1 MASDRPI
8 RDRLVALND
17 SLLRPLI
24 EADDDAGRRAA
35 LERIVV
41 DVAAP
46 TIRRALARYTRS
58 ESPLQPA
65 DADDIASAVTLRLVG
80 RLQACTESAEHAIE
94 RLPDYIATQTFNAVH
109 DVLRRRFPEV
119 VRLKNRIRYV
129 LTRDA
134 RLGLWSSSAGPAA
147 GLAGDRGT
155 EPDVSEIPITSSTAT
170 RAMLQRE
177 RPAEAVYALL
187 SRIGKAVTL
196 EALVSKLAELWNVKS
211 HPPEGGAF
219 LTITDDR
226 PSPHD
231 TVESRQTLE
240 ILWSEIRQLRM
251 PQRAALLLNLRDAEG
266 AGGLALLLIADVA
279 TFGEIAEAIGVSTAR
294 LSELWP
300 RLPLDDLTIG
310 EMLNLKRQQVI
321 NLRQA
326 ARDRLSRRISRGRRR

>member
-1 MASDRPI
+1 MALNRSS
-8 RDRLVALND
+8 RDRLVAAND

-24 EADDDAGRRAA
+24 EAGDDPARRAA

-46 TIRRALARYTRS
+46 TLRRALAQYTRS
-58 ESPLQPA
+58 ESHMQPA
-65 DADDIASAVTLRLVG
+65 DADDIASAVTLRLVR

-109 DVLRRRFPEV
+109 DVLRRRFPEG
-119 VRLKNRIRYV
+119 VRLKNRVRYV
-129 LTRDA
+129 LTHDA
-134 RLGLWSSSAGPAA
+134 RLGLWRSPAGPAA
-147 GLAGDRGT
+147 GLARHRGI
-155 EPDVSEIPITSSTAT
+155 EPDANEIPITSSAAT

-177 RPAEAVYALL
+177 RPAEAICALL
-187 SRIGKAVTL
+187 SRIDKAVTVD
-196 EALVSKLAELWNVKS
+196 ALVSKLAELWNVKS
-211 HPPEGGAF
+211 HPPEGDAI

-240 ILWSEIRQLRM
+240 ILWSEIRELRT

-266 AGGLALLLIADVA
+266 AGGLALLLIANVA
-279 TFGEIAEAIGVSTAR
+279 TFGGIAEAIGVSTAR
-294 LSELWP
+294 LAELWSQ
-300 RLPLDDLTIG
+300 LPLDDLTIG

-326 ARDRLSRRISRGRRR
+326 ARDRLSRRMSRGRRR